1 MDWNDPVTL
10 GRSGLQVGRLGIGAS
25 FGVGTAAIERAF
37 HEHGVNYL
45 YWGSIRRGGMKQA
58 VRNLSAHREDL
69 VVALQTY
76 DHTGTLMRPFC
87 ERGLKALK
95 LDYADVLILGWRDS
109 YPSAR
114 VIDAA
119 QELVAAGR
127 VRHLAMSG
135 HHRPLFAEIGQ
146 RPDNPFDIFMVR
158 YNPAHSGAEKDVFPH
173 LPVENRLGMTTY
185 TSTCWG
191 KLLDA
196 KKMPPGIPP
205 MTAAQCYR
213 FALMNPHVDL
223 CITGPA
229 NDRQMEHALSA
240 LEAGPLTEEEMAQAR
255 AIGDFVHGGGAIA
268 PT

>member
-1 MDWNDPVTL
+1 MDWKNPVTL

-25 FGVGTAAIERAF
+25 FGVGASAIEAAF
-37 HEHGVNYL
+37 HEFGVNYL

-58 VRNLSAHREDL
+58 VRNLQAHREQL

-76 DHTGTLMRPFC
+76 DHTGVLMRVSF

-109 YPSAR
+109 LPPPR
-114 VIDAA
+114 VLDAA
-119 QELVAAGR
+119 QELVEAGK

-135 HHRPLFAEIGQ
+135 HYRPLFGELA
-146 RPDNPFDIFMVR
+146 RNPDNPFDIFMVR
-158 YNPAHSGAEKDVFPH
+158 YNAAHSGAEEDVFPH
-173 LPVENRLGMTTY
+173 LLGEATPGMTTY

-191 KLLDA
+191 KLLNA
-196 KKMPPGIPP
+196 KKMPHGVGP

-213 FALMNPHVDL
+213 FALSSPHVDL

-229 NDRQMEHALSA
+229 NDAQLSHALTA
-240 LEAGPLTEEEMAQAR
+240 LEAGPLSVDEMEQVR
-255 AIGDFVHGGGAIA
+255 AIGAHVHGGGKLT
-268 PT
+268 PS